1 MYVTPPDTDIYSIPR
16 VLAPMPQKVQPFNP
30 YWLLCFG
37 TRMLCSGA
45 DNGFCFNDVLQVEY
59 IRCAMSDYGC
69 YNVTEP
75 PIDAPRDPLYKS
87 ERDISKVHHFER
99 LDSSGR

>member
-37 TRMLCSGA
+37 TRMCS
-45 DNGFCFNDVLQVEY
+45 VLVL
-59 IRCAMSDYGC
+59 ITAFALMM
-69 YNVTEP
+69 
-75 PIDAPRDPLYKS
+75 
-87 ERDISKVHHFER
+87 F
-99 LDSSGR
+99 